1 LEKNR
6 LEAKNWPKLGAD
18 ILLLIGVVYCMSSLA
33 LCVSEQWADHA
44 FPLLGNNI
52 RMLPP
57 FADLRAI
64 TAVAGCDVDINHII
78 EKTSAGC
85 DPYGRS
91 GGLGYPPFIYLIA
104 RGIGISGE
112 WTTILSLTIGLA
124 FIFAI
129 TSISAE
135 SILTKTTGGVLLLS
149 LPSQLGLERMNIDI
163 LLFIGLL
170 LVSLLREKDQAPKP
184 GAIILASGLAF
195 ICTATKIYFVF
206 GICSWLLAARLA
218 GNHKPRFD
226 LPVCLAAIAGL
237 CTAIPWLASGDGFAT
252 PQLGLFSHGLMFKTS
267 DGIAGGTTA
276 VSAIFLFT
284 GIYLASKNKR
294 LGNFLKGYGRNIKTS
309 RWGRTKTCM
318 ACSGLATWIGCFIL
332 TSNWDYRLVFTF
344 PWILLLADMLR
355 VEAHELPS
363 GKTFW
368 PLAAI
373 LGAALTQLLAPLAY
387 ILLSNVSGETMS
399 LQDWISN
406 PSGMVLRHVASLII
420 NLSDIALLPYFAGS
434 SLVVCWLLYANT
446 SQEMKYRMKEQ
457 E

>member
-33 LCVSEQWADHA
+33 LCANEQWADHA

-85 DPYGRS
+85 DPYGRT

-104 RGIGISGE
+104 RGIGVSGE
-112 WTTILSLTIGLA
+112 WTTILSLTIGLT

-129 TSISAE
+129 VSISAE
-135 SILTKTTGGVLLLS
+135 NALTKTTGGVLLLS

-170 LVSLLREKDQAPKP
+170 LISLLREKDQEPKP
-184 GAIILASGLAF
+184 GASILASGLAF
-195 ICTATKIYFVF
+195 FCTATKIYFVF

-218 GNHKPRFD
+218 GNHKPSFD
-226 LPVCLAAIAGL
+226 LPVCLASIAGL
-237 CTAIPWLASGDGFAT
+237 CTAMPWLASGDGFVT
-252 PQLGLFSHGLMFKTS
+252 PQLGLFSHGLVFKTS
-267 DGIAGGTTA
+267 EGIAGGTTA
-276 VSAIFLFT
+276 VSAIFLIT

-294 LGNFLKGYGRNIKTS
+294 LDNFLQGYCRDIMTS
-309 RWGRTKTCM
+309 RWGRTKACM
-318 ACSGLATWIGCFIL
+318 ACSGLATWIGCYIL
-332 TSNWDYRLVFTF
+332 TSNWDYRLVFAF
-344 PWILLLADMLR
+344 PWILLLAEMLNMN
-355 VEAHELPS
+355 AQELRRS
-363 GKTFW
+363 KIIWMLISIF
-368 PLAAI
+368 
-373 LGAALTQLLAPLAY
+373 GAVLIQVVAPLAY
-387 ILLSNVSGETMS
+387 ICLSNVQGETMS

-406 PSGMVLRHVASLII
+406 PSGMVLRHVSSLII

-446 SQEMKYRMKEQ
+446 SQEMKYRIRKQ
-457 E
+457 Y